1 VSGGNDLT
9 GTGKVLI
16 VGGGVGGMSCAISL
30 RRAGIPVDL
39 VEIDPTWKIYGAGI
53 TITGPTLRAL
63 RTLGLLDEMRQ
74 LGATWEGVYV
84 FTQAGQLL
92 EELNFPPIEPT
103 LPSTGGIMRPELH
116 RILSAKTLAVG
127 THVRLGTTVETL
139 AQVQG
144 GVEVKLT
151 NGHRERYSLVVGADG
166 IYSKMRER
174 VFPEAPKP
182 KFTGQVIYRIV
193 AERPAGF
200 DRTHFYMGPDSKLG
214 FNPVSRTHMYMF
226 LLQRAPANPWI
237 AVEDQ
242 PQRLYEAMSDWGG
255 IVPEV
260 RKTVMTTNA
269 HTINY
274 RPLEAVLLPDPWYR
288 GRVVI
293 IGDAAHATTPHL
305 ASGAG
310 MAVEDG
316 IVLAEEVAR
325 DGDIDAALP
334 RFMKR
339 RFERG
344 KLVVE
349 NSLRLGEL
357 EMTHGSP
364 KEHSRVM
371 MAAVAALAQ
380 PA

>member
-1 VSGGNDLT
+1 MAGSD
-9 GTGKVLI
+9 KVLI
-16 VGGGVGGMSCAISL
+16 VGGGIGGMSCAISL
-30 RRAGIPVDL
+30 RRAGISVDL
-39 VEIDPTWKIYGAGI
+39 IEIDPAWKIYGAGI

-63 RTLGLLDEMRQ
+63 QALGVLDEMKQ
-74 LGATWEGVYV
+74 HGATWEGAYV
-84 FTQAGQLL
+84 FTQNGQLI
-92 EELNFPPIEPT
+92 EEMHFPPIAAG
-103 LPSTGGIMRPELH
+103 LPGTGGIMRPELH
-116 RILSAKTLAVG
+116 RILSTRTLASG
-127 THVRLGTTVETL
+127 AHVRLGTTIETL
-139 AQVQG
+139 AQVPG

-151 NGHRERYSLVVGADG
+151 NGHRERYALVIGADG

-174 VFPEAPKP
+174 VFPEAPRP

-200 DRTHFYMGPDSKLG
+200 DRTHLYIGPDSKLG
-214 FNPVSRTHMYMF
+214 FNAVSRTHMYMS
-226 LLQRAPANPWI
+226 LLQRSPSSPWI

-242 PQRLYEAMSDWGG
+242 PRRLYEAMAGWGG
-255 IVPEV
+255 IAPEV
-260 RKTVMTTNA
+260 RRTVLTTNA

-274 RPLEAVLLPDPWYR
+274 RPLEAVLLPNPWYR
-288 GRVVI
+288 GRVVL
-293 IGDAAHATTPHL
+293 IGDTAHATTPHL

-316 IVLAEEVAR
+316 IVLAEEIAR

-334 RFMKR
+334 RFMQR

-349 NSLRLGEL
+349 NSLRLAEL
-357 EMTHGSP
+357 ELAHGSP
-364 KEHSRVM
+364 VEQARVM

>member
-1 VSGGNDLT
+1 LAGGE
-9 GTGKVLI
+9 KVLI
-16 VGGGVGGMSCAISL
+16 VGGGIGGMSCAISL
-30 RRAGIPVDL
+30 RRAGISVDL
-39 VEIDPTWKIYGAGI
+39 VEIDPAWKIYGAGI
-53 TITGPTLRAL
+53 TVTGPTLRAL
-63 RTLGLLDEMRQ
+63 QTLGVLDEMKQ
-74 LGATWEGVYV
+74 HGATWEGAYV
-84 FTQAGQLL
+84 FTQSGQLID
-92 EELNFPPIEPT
+92 EMHFPPIAAD
-103 LPSTGGIMRPELH
+103 LPGTGGIMRPELH
-116 RILSAKTLAVG
+116 RILSTRTLASG
-127 THVRLGTTVETL
+127 AHVRLGTTIETL
-139 AQVQG
+139 AQVPD

-151 NGHRERYSLVVGADG
+151 NGHREHYALVVGADG

-174 VFPEAPKP
+174 VFAEAPRP

-226 LLQRAPANPWI
+226 LLQRSPANPWI

-242 PQRLYEAMSDWGG
+242 PRRLYEAMAGWGG
-255 IVPEV
+255 ITPEV
-260 RKTVMTTNA
+260 RQTVLTTNA

-274 RPLEAVLLPDPWYR
+274 RPLEAVLLPNPWYR
-288 GRVVI
+288 GRVVL

-316 IVLAEEVAR
+316 IVLAEEITR

-334 RFMKR
+334 RFMQR

-364 KEHSRVM
+364 VEHTRVM

>member
-1 VSGGNDLT
+1 MA
-9 GTGKVLI
+9 GTGRVLI

-30 RRAGIPVDL
+30 RRAGISVDL

-63 RTLGLLDEMRQ
+63 QTLGVLDEVTQ
-74 LGATWEGVYV
+74 HGATWEGAYVYSQ
-84 FTQAGQLL
+84 TGQLI
-92 EELNFPPIEPT
+92 EELNYPPIAAD
-103 LPSTGGIMRPELH
+103 LPGTGGIMRPELH
-116 RILSAKTLAVG
+116 KILSTTTLAAGV
-127 THVRLGTTVETL
+127 HVRLGTTVETL
-139 AQVQG
+139 SQVPG

-151 NGHRERYSLVVGADG
+151 NGHREQYSLVVGADG

-174 VFPEAPKP
+174 VFPQAPRP

-193 AERPAGF
+193 AERPPGF

-226 LLQRAPANPWI
+226 LLQRSPSNPWI
-237 AVEDQ
+237 
-242 PQRLYEAMSDWGG
+242 
-255 IVPEV
+255 
-260 RKTVMTTNA
+260 
-269 HTINY
+269 
-274 RPLEAVLLPDPWYR
+274 
-288 GRVVI
+288 
-293 IGDAAHATTPHL
+293 
-305 ASGAG
+305 
-310 MAVEDG
+310 AVEDG
-316 IVLAEEVAR
+316 IVLAEAVTR
-325 DGDIDAALP
+325 DADIDAALP

-339 RFERG
+339 RYERG